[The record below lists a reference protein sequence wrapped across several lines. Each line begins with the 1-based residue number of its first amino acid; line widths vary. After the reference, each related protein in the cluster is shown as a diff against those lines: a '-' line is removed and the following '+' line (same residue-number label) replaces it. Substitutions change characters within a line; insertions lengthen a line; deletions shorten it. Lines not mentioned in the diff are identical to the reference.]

1 MPIVGQLKDNT
12 RNMAFLC
19 NAMQFEVHCRIAG
32 LVGTHVPGEEHSKTN
47 LLGQHC
53 CPFPVVAGRDK
64 QAQLFGLA
72 ASIAARL
79 TIWPISL
86 ACSASDRIC
95 ACTYSLCNRMISVR
109 SLACSSDCA

>member
-1 MPIVGQLKDNT
+1 MPIVGQPTDNT

-19 NAMQFEVHCRIAG
+19 NATQFAVHCRIAG
-32 LVGTHVPGEEHSKTN
+32 LSRAHVPDEEPKKIN
-47 LLGQHC
+47 LLGQHSC
-53 CPFPVVAGRDK
+53 LSRLVGRDK

-72 ASIAARL
+72 APIAARL

-95 ACTYSLCNRMISVR
+95 ACTYSLCNRITSVR
-109 SLACSSDCA
+109 SLACSNACA

>member
-1 MPIVGQLKDNT
+1 MPIVGQPTDNT

-19 NAMQFEVHCRIAG
+19 NATQFAVHCRIAG
-32 LVGTHVPGEEHSKTN
+32 LNRTHVPDEEPKKIN
-47 LLGQHC
+47 LLGQHS
-53 CPFPVVAGRDK
+53 CPSPLVGRDK

-86 ACSASDRIC
+86 ACSASDRIW
-95 ACTYSLCNRMISVR
+95 A
-109 SLACSSDCA
+109 